1 MTTEEAVAALNAIHV
16 TPEAERTW
24 RSGDPET
31 FHIDA
36 DQILLDTVDPQV
48 KAAYLALI
56 DRSDWWAHA

>member
-1 MTTEEAVAALNAIHV
+1 MTTEEAVAALDAINV
-16 TPEAERTW
+16 LPEGERTW
-24 RSGDPET
+24 QDGDPET

-56 DRSDWWAHA
+56 DRCGWWAHA